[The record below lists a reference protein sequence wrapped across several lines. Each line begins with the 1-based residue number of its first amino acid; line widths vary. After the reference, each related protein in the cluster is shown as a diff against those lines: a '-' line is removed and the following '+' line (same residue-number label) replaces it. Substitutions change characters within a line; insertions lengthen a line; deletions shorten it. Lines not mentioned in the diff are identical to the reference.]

1 MLKYYVLYLVIMNVL
16 DFVLMWRDK
25 RKAQR
30 RQWRIP
36 EAVLLGVGALG
47 GCFGGFAA
55 MHLFRHKTLHMT
67 FKMGFPVMMLVH
79 VILFIRFLETGTLI
93 PLP

>member
-1 MLKYYVLYLVIMNVL
+1 MLKYYVLYLVIMNTL

-25 RKAQR
+25 RRAQR

-47 GCFGGFAA
+47 GCFGGFVA
-55 MHLFRHKTLHMT
+55 MHMFRHKTLHMS
-67 FKMGFPVMMLVH
+67 FKMGLPIMMMVH
-79 VILFIRFLETGTLI
+79 VYLFIRFWETGDLI
-93 PLP
+93 SFL

>member
-1 MLKYYVLYLVIMNVL
+1 MLKYYVLYLLIMNVL

-30 RQWRIP
+30 GQWRIP

-47 GCFGGFAA
+47 GCFGGFVA
-55 MHLFRHKTLHMT
+55 MHLFRHKTLHLL
-67 FKMGFPVMMLVH
+67 FKMGFPVMMMVH
-79 VILFIRFLETGTLI
+79 VLLFILYCEQGGFLALI
-93 PLP
+93 

>member
-1 MLKYYVLYLVIMNVL
+1 MLKYYVLYLLIMNVL

-25 RKAQR
+25 RRAQQR
-30 RQWRIP
+30 RWRIP

-55 MHLFRHKTLHMT
+55 MYLFRHKTLHLL
-67 FKMGFPVMMLVH
+67 FKMGFPVMMLIH
-79 VILFIRFLETGTLI
+79 VVMFINFMETGTIIFL
-93 PLP
+93 

>member
-1 MLKYYVLYLVIMNVL
+1 MFKYYVLYLIVMNFV

-30 RQWRIP
+30 GQWRIP
-36 EAVLLGVGALG
+36 EKVLLGVGVLG

-55 MHLFRHKTLHMT
+55 NGGSSHRVAS
-67 FKMGFPVMMLVH
+67 FKMDSMAAANAS
-79 VILFIRFLETGTLI
+79 ICAR
-93 PLP
+93 LPTVTRM

>member
-1 MLKYYVLYLVIMNVL
+1 MLKYYVLYLLIMNVL

-25 RKAQR
+25 RRAQQ

-47 GCFGGFAA
+47 GCFGGFVA
-55 MHLFRHKTLHMT
+55 MHLFRHKTLHLL
-67 FKMGFPVMMLVH
+67 FKMGFPVMMLIH
-79 VILFIRFLETGTLI
+79 VVMFINFMETGTIIFL
-93 PLP
+93 